1 MDYVLLVDS
10 DEIFG
15 TNTGDEILQ
24 ELEEDILLRYTMMMA
39 ICDTHNLFNLNK
51 LEEGC

>member
-1 MDYVLLVDS
+1 MRYLERTRMMKS
-10 DEIFG
+10 
-15 TNTGDEILQ
+15 LQ

-39 ICDTHNLFNLNK
+39 TCDTHNLFNPNK